1 MHALLRHPDSPVPA
15 VSALEAEA
23 VRRPDGGLDVR
34 FGLIGDLDAL
44 ALPEASGAVG
54 VRRDEL
60 WRHTCFE
67 VFVGLEGAAGYLEF
81 NLAPSG
87 DWAAYA
93 FDGYR
98 SRIADPKLAAPRIA
112 TVRTGDGLTLTASLE
127 ALAGLRED
135 QSWRANLTAVVEGL
149 DGAVS
154 YWAVAH
160 APRRPDFHHAD
171 GFVVRLPV
179 PERP

>member
-1 MHALLRHPDSPVPA
+1 MLDDSV
-15 VSALEAEA
+15 L
-23 VRRPDGGLDVR
+23 VR
-34 FGLIGDLDAL
+34 FELSGDLDAL
-44 ALPEASGAVG
+44 ALPESAAPS
-54 VRRDEL
+54 RRDEL

-67 VFVGLEGAAGYLEF
+67 LFLRAEGAPGYLEF

-98 SRIADPKLAAPRIA
+98 SRTIDPPLDQILIDANRADDRLIV
-112 TVRTGDGLTLTASLE
+112 TTLFTPSP
-127 ALAGLRED
+127 ALPAD
-135 QSWRANLTAVVEGL
+135 QPWRASLTAVVETR
-149 DGAVS
+149 DGGVS

-160 APRRPDFHHAD
+160 PEGRPDFHHAD
-171 GFVVRLPV
+171 GFFVGLPAFPAFVRQLSH